1 MSKVDTNPMLILLL
15 FFLLIFILPYIGPI
29 LGHAFGYILSPLIG
43 FNGKY
48 PILTIAFASFFVAV
62 LSSFFNAIFTD
73 WKAMGRAQ
81 EISKAFQ
88 REFSKAVKENDTE
101 KIKKLKEIQPKIL
114 QMTTQQSL
122 STFKTILP
130 LTIFI
135 VPIFFW
141 LWDFLSRTSYP
152 FFSTPWTRVATL
164 YDGLIAGHLQYWLL
178 MYLILTT
185 LFGQIMRQAFKMI
198 TLTEWW
204 QNIKTRRK
212 SAH

>member
-15 FFLLIFILPYIGPI
+15 FFLLILILPYIGPI

-152 FFSTPWTRVATL
+152 FFSTPWTRVAAL

-185 LFGQIMRQAFKMI
+185 LFGQITRQVFKTI
-198 TLTEWW
+198 TLTERW